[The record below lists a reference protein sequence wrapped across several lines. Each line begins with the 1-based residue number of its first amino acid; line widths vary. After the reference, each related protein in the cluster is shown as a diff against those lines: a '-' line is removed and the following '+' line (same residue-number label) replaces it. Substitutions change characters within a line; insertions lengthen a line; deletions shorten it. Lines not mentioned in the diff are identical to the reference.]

1 MQSKARKL
9 YDEAIVID
17 GLNISNWDSPNVYAG
32 LRAGNLTAI
41 SATVATW
48 ENFPQTMD
56 HIAAWLRRFRQR
68 ADILQVKSIA
78 DIHTAKKSDK
88 TGIILSFQNASP
100 IENDLDRL
108 GLFHALGVRMI
119 QLTYHERN
127 LLGNGCFERRD
138 EGLSNFG
145 VDAIGEMNE
154 LGILI
159 DLSHVGD
166 RTTLE
171 AIEVSERP
179 VTISHANARAF
190 YDHRRNKEDEAL
202 RLLAEKG
209 GVVCTTPFCN
219 FLPTLFESTLED
231 YIDAVDDMVERIGID
246 HVAVG
251 NGLHPRPAF
260 IVLALYRFATGHQI
274 PVHFC
279 GPLPAIRRAV
289 LPAQRPGYACR
300 ISQPR
305 RGAGEARLLIHGHRQ
320 DPGRKLDANFRGSVA
335 GLSTHF
341 RKVWTGLSGI
351 GAANS

>member
-68 ADILQVKSIA
+68 ADILQVKSLA

-179 VTISHANARAF
+179 VTISHANARAY

-202 RLLAEKG
+202 KLLAEKG
-209 GVVCTTPFCN
+209 GVVGTTPFCN

-251 NGLHPRPAF
+251 TDSTQDQPLSFWHYIASQQGTKYPSTFSDLSLRYEELSFQPKGLDTPAEF
-260 IVLALYRFATGHQI
+260 PNLAEALMKRGYSSTDIVKILG
-274 PVHFC
+274 
-279 GPLPAIRRAV
+279 GNWM
-289 LPAQRPGYACR
+289 R
-300 ISQPR
+300 IF
-305 RGAGEARLLIHGHRQ
+305 EE
-320 DPGRKLDANFRGSVA
+320 
-335 GLSTHF
+335 
-341 RKVWTGLSGI
+341 VWRD
-351 GAANS
+351 